1 MTVVNLARQLE
12 KLHTDRRGR
21 AMIEIILILGAIALP
36 LLIVLIAFGG
46 KIVDW
51 FKARWFRVEGVE
63 EGDDPITG
71 REI

>member
-36 LLIVLIAFGG
+36 LLIVLIAFGS
-46 KIVDW
+46 KIIEW
-51 FKARWFRVEGVE
+51 ISGFWETVEDDASDLS
-63 EGDDPITG
+63 EG
-71 REI
+71 EI